1 MSLTSVLRIL
11 AVVLALW
18 GIVLLERSKSGFWR
32 TIGLA
37 ALVVLLLD
45 LETWYVKVQQSANQI
60 TGLLAQLKGA

>member
-18 GIVLLERSKSGFWR
+18 GITLLERSKSGFWR